1 MNGITITTLK
11 TRLKSNLPQRYIH
24 ILQSLLDAHRMID
37 KYNTKLILRASA
49 DTPSYLDKNILEML
63 QMKYSSHSLPEYG
76 YDENSLEIRGAE
88 RAAQLLRFPRVKK
101 AHSFLEIGCSD
112 GMVCC
117 SLCSKGKK
125 TTAID
130 INDTFLDKRTL
141 SEGVNFFQMDATAL
155 KFENESFDFVFSY
168 DSFEHFSSPEDSL
181 REAVRVTKKNGYIYL
196 EFGPLYYSPFGAHA
210 SAVKV
215 PYWPVL
221 FSKDVID
228 NFVAQKKLHPPV
240 NHTHVNKYSL
250 EDYRNIW
257 KRFSP
262 VLKKI
267 IYYEKSCLSHLNLI
281 RTYPSCFK
289 SKYNCVD
296 NFIVDRISVLFQK
309 TAEGEKR

>member
-1 MNGITITTLK
+1 MDNATITQLK
-11 TRLKSNLPQRYIH
+11 SQLKSNLPQKYIH
-24 ILQSLLDAHRMID
+24 VLQALLTVPRILE
-37 KYNTKLILRASA
+37 KYNTQSMLRAA
-49 DTPSYLDKNILEML
+49 PDKASYLDISILEAL

-76 YDENSLEIRGAE
+76 YDKHSLENRGIE
-88 RAAQLLRFPRVKK
+88 RAAQILRFPGVQQ
-101 AHSFLEIGCSD
+101 AHSFLELGCSD

-130 INDTFLDKRTL
+130 ITDTYLDKRAL
-141 SEGVNFFQMDATAL
+141 REGVNFLQMDATAL

-168 DSFEHFSSPEDSL
+168 DSFEHFSSPEDML
-181 REAVRVTKKNGYIYL
+181 QEAIRVTKKKGYIYL

-210 SAVKV
+210 AAVKV

-250 EDYRNIW
+250 EEYRKIW
-257 KRFSP
+257 ESFSP

-267 IYYEKSCLSHLNLI
+267 IYYEKSCLSHLSLI

-289 SKYNCVD
+289 NKSNCLD
-296 NFIVDRISVLFQK
+296 NFIIDRISVLFQK
-309 TAEGEKR
+309 TTAHTG